1 MRTGYNQTCPSVHLG
16 SDPVKG
22 SYSWDG
28 GSRGKGGYFYH
39 EDQENTE
46 AERALKKNY
55 VCVSMHVYA
64 AFHMPSIQETQKMGT
79 KSPGIEV
86 GW

>member
-1 MRTGYNQTCPSVHLG
+1 MGEVEGRAVTFTMKTRKMLRQ
-16 SDPVKG
+16 
-22 SYSWDG
+22 
-28 GSRGKGGYFYH
+28 RGP
-39 EDQENTE
+39 
-46 AERALKKNY
+46 LKKKIY

-79 KSPGIEV
+79 KSPGTEV

>member
-1 MRTGYNQTCPSVHLG
+1 
-16 SDPVKG
+16 
-22 SYSWDG
+22 
-28 GSRGKGGYFYH
+28 
-39 EDQENTE
+39 
-46 AERALKKNY
+46 
-55 VCVSMHVYA
+55 MHVYA